1 MRKLSK
7 RISKAMNIL
16 AIVLELV
23 CEIVLL
29 PFHVINTIRNILKE
43 LQS

>member
-7 RISKAMNIL
+7 RTSKAMNIL
-16 AIVLELV
+16 SIVLELV

-29 PFHVINTIRNILKE
+29 PFHVINAIRNILKE